1 MGGCGPG
8 RAGQHPAGRGGTGPP
23 GPGRLRDGRAH
34 RPEGHLRA
42 GPQERAGWDGSGLPP
57 VGSARTLQEPSQP
70 LELVRGCR
78 VQSPAPPPEGAALG
92 ARPGPCAVL
101 RLQEPDRDCCLRHIC
116 PGSSQRALP
125 LAASVPPQVQVTA
138 QSSRCS
144 PGAAQ
149 DTGPRPGSEAAA
161 AHWPRGRLAPG
172 LSPDGALGPQSA
184 GRVGLPRAS
193 SPRKEERAARTFFP
207 SCGSLKVTGRGRTH
221 SHKRERRALLSA
233 LTSLQS
239 DRRPHLHT
247 RRRLRP
253 RLGDRATGGR
263 VLGAQWEPSC
273 GKNGGWQADSPVL
286 KCTETPR
293 PRAGKEGPP

>member
-101 RLQEPDRDCCLRHIC
+101 RLQEPDRDCCLRHVC

-138 QSSRCS
+138 QSSHAPRGPPRTQA
-144 PGAAQ
+144 PGPAPRQLWPTGHTAALPRGCPP
-149 DTGPRPGSEAAA
+149 TGPWARGAQGASGSRG
-161 AHWPRGRLAPG
+161 PRLRGRKKEPNARSSL
-172 LSPDGALGPQSA
+172 LVAL
-184 GRVGLPRAS
+184 
-193 SPRKEERAARTFFP
+193 
-207 SCGSLKVTGRGRTH
+207 
-221 SHKRERRALLSA
+221 
-233 LTSLQS
+233 
-239 DRRPHLHT
+239 
-247 RRRLRP
+247 
-253 RLGDRATGGR
+253 
-263 VLGAQWEPSC
+263 
-273 GKNGGWQADSPVL
+273 
-286 KCTETPR
+286 
-293 PRAGKEGPP
+293 

>member
-1 MGGCGPG
+1 MPGAKPRPSTRGGCAGGPAWAV
-8 RAGQHPAGRGGTGPP
+8 RRPLPP
-23 GPGRLRDGRAH
+23 GTRPRL
-34 RPEGHLRA
+34 L
-42 GPQERAGWDGSGLPP
+42 
-57 VGSARTLQEPSQP
+57 SATRLSRQLT
-70 LELVRGCR
+70 
-78 VQSPAPPPEGAALG
+78 EGAASRCLG
-92 ARPGPCAVL
+92 ASPSPGDSPE
-101 RLQEPDRDCCLRHIC
+101 QP
-116 PGSSQRALP
+116 
-125 LAASVPPQVQVTA
+125 
-138 QSSRCS
+138 CS

-172 LSPDGALGPQSA
+172 LSPDGALGPRSA

-207 SCGSLKVTGRGRTH
+207 SCGSLKGTGRGRTH